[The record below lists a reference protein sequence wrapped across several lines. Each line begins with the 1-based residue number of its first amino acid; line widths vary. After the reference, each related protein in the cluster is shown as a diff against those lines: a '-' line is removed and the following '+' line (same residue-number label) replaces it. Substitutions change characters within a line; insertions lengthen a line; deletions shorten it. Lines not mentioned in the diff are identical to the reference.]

1 MQEKTDGF
9 AREMQCLVLPHEA
22 ADGPAN
28 MALDEALLER
38 VASGADTAYL
48 RTYGWTTPT
57 LSLGYFQR
65 LTEIQADPRFQSVP
79 MVRRLTGGGAIW
91 HHHELTYALVVAANH
106 PLARPS
112 TGLYQTVHA
121 AIIDALLEVGISAA
135 RRGAATGSGH
145 VDKKRPLLCFTDTD
159 PEDIVTVGVKVVGSA
174 QRRRGG
180 AVLQHGSLLL
190 AHSSC
195 TPELLGVCDVADESA
210 GNHEWSDR
218 LLARIPSAVG
228 LRRLDAHVPTE
239 IRARTW
245 ELQHARYENPA
256 WTGLR

>member
-1 MQEKTDGF
+1 
-9 AREMQCLVLPHEA
+9 
-22 ADGPAN
+22 

-38 VASGADTAYL
+38 VAGGAGAAYL

-65 LTEIQADPRFQSVP
+65 LTEVQADPRFLSVP

-91 HHHELTYALVVAANH
+91 HDREVTYALVVAADH

-121 AIIDALLEVGISAA
+121 AIADALLEVGIIAT
-135 RRGAATGSGH
+135 RRGGRGGSGH
-145 VDKKRPLLCFTDTD
+145 GDQKRPLLCFTDTN
-159 PEDIVTVGVKVVGSA
+159 PEDIVTNGVKIVGSA

-190 AHSSC
+190 ARSC
-195 TPELLGVCDVADESA
+195 RTPELLGVCDVADSFA
-210 GNHEWSDR
+210 GNHDWSDR
-218 LLARIPSAVG
+218 LRTRIPSALG
-228 LRRLDAHVPTE
+228 LLCEDSEVPADV
-239 IRARTW
+239 RARAL
-245 ELQHARYENPA
+245 ELERVRYENPV